1 MGRWITDTVVGSAGH
16 LGNSRFALHV
26 AGYRESEGWAAGRFF
41 RSIFAGADHPPSTE
55 SSGSTPVSS
64 TQIRFDDGAAYER
77 ALGAW
82 SQAAGDIFLDWLS
95 PAPGLRWLDVGCG
108 NGAFTEQIL
117 RRCAP
122 AELQALDPSEGQL
135 AYARTRPGTAGA
147 VFRQGSATDLPFEDG
162 RFDAACMALV
172 ISFVP
177 DAERSVREMARVVR
191 PGGTVA
197 TYMWDQVGD
206 GSPIEPIFVELRRM
220 GIETT
225 LPPSVQASRME
236 TLQAL
241 WGIAG
246 LEGVKTRTITVQ
258 RRFDSAQDYWDASTG
273 TGTIR
278 PTLDRMAP
286 DARAEL
292 KARLFARLAPPG
304 GGPVTLSARANA
316 IMGKAP

>member
-1 MGRWITDTVVGSAGH
+1 MA
-16 LGNSRFALHV
+16 SR
-26 AGYRESEGWAAGRFF
+26 
-41 RSIFAGADHPPSTE
+41 
-55 SSGSTPVSS
+55 
-64 TQIRFDDGAAYER
+64 QIKFDDGAVYER
-77 ALGAW
+77 AFGAW
-82 SQAAGDIFLDWLS
+82 SRAVGDVFLDWLS

-135 AYARTRPGTAGA
+135 AFARMRPGTAGA
-147 VFRQGSATDLPFEDG
+147 HFGQGSATDLPFEDG
-162 RFDAACMALV
+162 RFDFACMALV

-177 DAERSVREMARVVR
+177 DADRSVREMARVVR
-191 PGGTVA
+191 PGATVA

-206 GSPIEPIFVELRRM
+206 GSPIEPIFVELRAM
-220 GIETT
+220 GIETI

-236 TLQAL
+236 TLQGL
-241 WGIAG
+241 WETAG
-246 LEGVKTRTITVQ
+246 LDDVKARTITVQ
-258 RRFDSAQDYWDASTG
+258 RRFDSAQDFWDASTG

-286 DARAEL
+286 EARTEL
-292 KARLFARLAPPG
+292 KARLLARLAPSG

-316 IMGKAP
+316 ITGTKA

>member
-1 MGRWITDTVVGSAGH
+1 MSAPTI
-16 LGNSRFALHV
+16 S
-26 AGYRESEGWAAGRFF
+26 
-41 RSIFAGADHPPSTE
+41 
-55 SSGSTPVSS
+55 
-64 TQIRFDDGAAYER
+64 FDDGAEYER
-77 ALGAW
+77 AVGVW
-82 SQAAGDIFLDWLS
+82 SQMAGGIFLDWLS

-108 NGAFTEQIL
+108 NGAFTEQIV

-147 VFRQGSATDLPFEDG
+147 LFRQGSATDLPFEDG
-162 RFDAACMALV
+162 CFDAACMALV

-177 DAERSVREMARVVR
+177 DAARSVREMARVVR

-206 GSPIEPIFVELRRM
+206 GSPIEPIFVELRSM
-220 GIETT
+220 GIATT

-236 TLQAL
+236 ALQRL
-241 WGIAG
+241 WTNAG
-246 LEGVKTRTITVQ
+246 LEDVKVRTITVQ
-258 RRFDSAQDYWDASTG
+258 RRFGSAQEYWDASTG

-292 KARLFARLAPPG
+292 KARLLARIAPAG

-316 IMGKAP
+316 ITGTKP

>member
-1 MGRWITDTVVGSAGH
+1 MA
-16 LGNSRFALHV
+16 
-26 AGYRESEGWAAGRFF
+26 
-41 RSIFAGADHPPSTE
+41 
-55 SSGSTPVSS
+55 S
-64 TQIRFDDGAAYER
+64 TQIKFDDGAAYER

-82 SQAAGDIFLDWLS
+82 SQAAGNVFLDWLS
-95 PAPGLRWLDVGCG
+95 PAPDLRWLDVGCG

-147 VFRQGSATDLPFEDG
+147 IFRQGSATALPFDDG

-177 DAERSVREMARVVR
+177 DADRSVREMARVVR

-206 GSPIEPIFVELRRM
+206 GSPIEAIFVELRSM
-220 GIETT
+220 GIEAT

-236 TLQAL
+236 TLQEL
-241 WGIAG
+241 WATAG
-246 LEGVKTRTITVQ
+246 LEDVKARTITVQ
-258 RRFDSAQDYWDASTG
+258 RRFDSAEDYWDASTG
-273 TGTIR
+273 TGTILS
-278 PTLDRMAP
+278 TLDRMAP

-292 KARLFARLAPPG
+292 KTRLLARLAPSG

-316 IMGKAP
+316 ITGKKP